1 MPEEQQ
7 KQEFPMRKKYNMVV
21 SVTSSS
27 LL

>member
-7 KQEFPMRKKYNMVV
+7 KQEFPLRKKYNMVV